1 MLERIVDR
9 TEFEGDFHGGEW
21 FMKVLYKSKG
31 ASSENMWW
39 ALNLLGICDNLHILF
54 SFTQWRAMIHYLRYP
69 NVDFNKMLEF
79 LYQYDITKFPY
90 WCNYVIHCHIN
101 HCTAQHL
108 HYWCALMLKVLE
120 TKWNEVVSTCQATWL
135 EDRAAQLA
143 SDGMVRCCDNAS
155 VLCYRVG
162 LG

>member
-1 MLERIVDR
+1 MVVSDLWRCCIKA
-9 TEFEGDFHGGEW
+9 
-21 FMKVLYKSKG
+21 KVLQVK
-31 ASSENMWW
+31 
-39 ALNLLGICDNLHILF
+39 ICDEHWTFWEYVTTFTYCF

-90 WCNYVIHCHIN
+90 WWNYVIYCHIN

-155 VLCYRVG
+155 VLCYRVR